1 MKRILLIA
9 DLEGIIGV
17 VDIFSDENKKY
28 LSEEIGFIVNVLKK
42 NKVQKIDICYIH
54 DGGRLLKNENLF
66 DNICRIYHHISQ
78 IDFGEKYDG
87 VFMVGFHAKNNSG
100 GYFDHTIRED
110 IEEIIYG
117 DLSVGEI
124 ELYGRWIEKQ
134 GIPVLLVA
142 GEDIAEKEA
151 ENIDSYFFSTKS
163 IRKKYKKEELLKEY
177 EKKISESINSKKV
190 IEDFTGGKIEIK
202 YINNDILEYMKRRG
216 YKVENNRLVFN
227 SLNEFILN
235 DIFWEEDMMNAYNK
249 LLSRNIQF
257 SLYLKKH
264 KEKILDKE
272 NLILR
277 KKLDLISKR
286 DIEYIINNLL
296 CHE

>member
-1 MKRILLIA
+1 
-9 DLEGIIGV
+9 
-17 VDIFSDENKKY
+17 
-28 LSEEIGFIVNVLKK
+28 
-42 NKVQKIDICYIH
+42 
-54 DGGRLLKNENLF
+54 
-66 DNICRIYHHISQ
+66 
-78 IDFGEKYDG
+78 
-87 VFMVGFHAKNNSG
+87 MVGFHAKNNSG

-235 DIFWEEDMMNAYNK
+235 DIFWEEDMMNAYYK
-249 LLSRNIQF
+249 
-257 SLYLKKH
+257 
-264 KEKILDKE
+264 
-272 NLILR
+272 
-277 KKLDLISKR
+277 
-286 DIEYIINNLL
+286 
-296 CHE
+296 